1 MAWDLG
7 GAPRRSQEQA
17 SNEYVHE
24 AIEGQREDC
33 MDVLHRF
40 YGLVVFPG
48 SFGESVSATLFTY
61 MRHSPGSLPVDAGL
75 EVTNEE
81 QTLCN

>member
-1 MAWDLG
+1 
-7 GAPRRSQEQA
+7 
-17 SNEYVHE
+17 
-24 AIEGQREDC
+24 

-61 MRHSPGSLPVDAGL
+61 TRHSPGSLPVDAGL